1 MISFVVPAYDEERLL
16 GATLR
21 AIHATARA
29 CGEAYEVIVADDA
42 SSDRTAEVAAAHGA
56 RVVSVAHRQIAAT
69 RNSGARASHGDRLI
83 FVDADTIV
91 DEAVVR
97 AALAALEFG
106 AVGGGAAVRMDGV
119 LPLYARIVTPLL
131 VLVFRF
137 TGLACGCFVFCTRDA
152 FEAAGG
158 FDETMFGAE
167 ELTFSRALQRQ
178 GRFVVLREAVT
189 TSGRKV
195 RTHSGWEILRILGRL
210 AIRGPSSVRRR
221 SGMDLWYGKR
231 REDPG
236 LAA

>member
-16 GATLR
+16 GATLG

-69 RNSGARASHGDRLI
+69 RNSGARASSGERLI

-97 AALAALEFG
+97 AALAALRSG

-131 VLVFRF
+131 VRVFRF
-137 TGLACGCFVFCTRDA
+137 AGFACGCFVFCTRAA

-195 RTHSGWEILRILGRL
+195 RTHSGWEILGFLGRL